1 MRSILAKAALMLAVA
16 IPAAHAQT
24 AGEGIPRGPGGK
36 PDLQGVWTNASLSSL
51 ERNAQLPLVLSET
64 QAKALEA
71 RRAAAAAVGA
81 RPTDPNAPAPKAG
94 QDVGAYNQ
102 FWMDPGSQYGRIRGE
117 ARSSWI
123 VDPADGRIPY
133 TPDGRKLLDA
143 ELHKVR
149 NTFTDPEARL
159 VSERCLVGFGST
171 GGPPMINVIYNN
183 MYQIVQTDDHV
194 VVMVEMNHDAR
205 IIPLAAEA
213 GERPPQWLG
222 ASQGRWEGDTLVVE
236 TTGFR
241 DEESLRPYF
250 TSNFYVSPDAK
261 VIEKFTRWSD
271 DQIIYEFTVED
282 PKVYKQPWRAE
293 MVMNKAGSAM
303 FEYACHEGNYSLPG
317 ILQGARRDERL
328 GIKTAPVDVSE

>member
-1 MRSILAKAALMLAVA
+1 MRLMLTTAAMFFSAVA
-16 IPAAHAQT
+16 VPAHAQAPNT
-24 AGEGIPRGPGGK
+24 SIPRVASGK

-51 ERNAQLPLVLSET
+51 ERNAQLPLVLSDS

-71 RRAAAAAVGA
+71 RRAAAAEAGS
-81 RPTDPNAPAPKAG
+81 RPTDPNAPPPKAG

-133 TPDGRKLLDA
+133 TPNGRTLLDA
-143 ELHKVR
+143 ELFKVR

-183 MYQIVQTDDHV
+183 NYRIVQTDNHV
-194 VVMVEMNHDAR
+194 VILVEMNHDAR

-213 GERPPQWLG
+213 GERPSQWLG
-222 ASQGRWEGDTLVVE
+222 ASNGRWEGDTLVVE

-241 DEESLRPYF
+241 REESLRPYF
-250 TSNFYVSPDAK
+250 TSNFYISPDAK
-261 VIEKFTRWSD
+261 VTEKFTRWSE

-282 PKVYKQPWRAE
+282 PKIYRQPWRAE
-293 MVMNKAGSAM
+293 MVMNRSNNDL

-328 GIKTAPVDVSE
+328 GVTTAPVDVSE